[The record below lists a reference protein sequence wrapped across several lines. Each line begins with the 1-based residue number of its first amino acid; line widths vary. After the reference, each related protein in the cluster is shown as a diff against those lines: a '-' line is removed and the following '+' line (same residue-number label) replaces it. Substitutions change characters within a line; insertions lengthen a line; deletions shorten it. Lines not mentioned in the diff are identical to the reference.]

1 MKKHILLS
9 ILMFFLM
16 ASVQFSACSNDDD
29 DDSSN
34 CDVDI
39 ATNTPTN
46 DYEVVAQVW
55 GGLQGCGIVQIQ
67 KDGEEVTDAIVK
79 INGYELPYDESMGYV
94 ASLAASDGSEMELE
108 VTHNGSVISSGKTCI
123 PSNPT
128 ITNIDSG
135 DVHQLSSS
143 LTVQWKSVDYATAIE
158 LSIDENV
165 NYQDYNSGL
174 LDPTT
179 TSHTIP
185 ATFFDLSS
193 QWVDSA
199 ECMIT
204 VSAYYG
210 IDPSMES
217 TVLDSSSGVGVNI
230 EGSSG
235 AFIGLNMDETTIY
248 VPLGD

>member
-1 MKKHILLS
+1 MKKNLLLS

-29 DDSSN
+29 DDSSD

-39 ATNTPTN
+39 STNTPTN

-55 GGLQGCGIVQIQ
+55 GGLTGCGIVSIE
-67 KDGEEVTDAIVK
+67 KDGVRITDAVVK
-79 INGYELPYDESMGYV
+79 INGYELSYDESMGY
-94 ASLAASDGSEMELE
+94 ATSLAASDGSEMELE
-108 VTHNGSVISSGKTCI
+108 VTHNGSVISSGKTCV
-123 PSNPT
+123 PSMPT

-158 LSIDENV
+158 LSINEDA
-165 NYQDYNSGL
+165 NYQNYSSGFL
-174 LDPTT
+174 EPTA

-185 ATFFDLSS
+185 ASFFELNS
-193 QWVDSA
+193 QWIDSA
-199 ECMIT
+199 ECYIT

-210 IDPSMES
+210 IEPSMS
-217 TVLDSSSGVGVNI
+217 PTILDSSSGVGVNI

-235 AFIGLNMDETTIY
+235 VFIGLNMDETTIY

>member
-1 MKKHILLS
+1 MKKHLILS

-29 DDSSN
+29 DDSSD

-39 ATNTPTN
+39 TTNTPTN

-55 GGLQGCGIVQIQ
+55 GGLSGCGIVSIE
-67 KDGEEVTDAIVK
+67 KDGAPVTDAVVK
-79 INGYELPYDESMGYV
+79 INGYELSYDESMGYV
-94 ASLAASDGSEMELE
+94 SSLAASAGSEMELE
-108 VTHNGSVISSGKTCI
+108 VTHNGSVIASGKTCV
-123 PSNPT
+123 PTSPT

-143 LTVQWKSVDYATAIE
+143 LTVQWESVDYATAIE
-158 LSIDENV
+158 LSVDENV
-165 NYQDYNSGL
+165 NYEDYSSGL
-174 LDPTT
+174 LDPTA

-210 IDPSMES
+210 VEPSMA
-217 TVLDSSSGVGVNI
+217 TILDSSSGVGVNI

-235 AFIGLNMDETTIY
+235 VFMGLNMDQTTVY
-248 VPLGD
+248 VPMGD

>member
-1 MKKHILLS
+1 MKKHLLLS

-29 DDSSN
+29 DDSSD

-39 ATNTPTN
+39 TTNTPTN

-55 GGLQGCGIVQIQ
+55 GGLSGCGSVSIE
-67 KDGEEVTDAIVK
+67 KDGAPVTDAVVK
-79 INGYELPYDESMGYV
+79 INGYELSYDESMGYV
-94 ASLAASDGSEMELE
+94 SSLATSDGSEMELE
-108 VTHNGSVISSGKTCI
+108 VTHNGSVIASGKTCI

-143 LTVQWKSVDYATAIE
+143 LTVQWKSVNSATAIE
-158 LSIDENV
+158 LSVQENV
-165 NYQDYNSGL
+165 SYEGYESGL
-174 LDPTT
+174 LDPPT

-185 ATFFDLSS
+185 ATFFELNSE
-193 QWVDSA
+193 WMDSA

-210 IDPSMES
+210 VDLSMES
-217 TVLDSSSGVGVNI
+217 TILDSSSDVGVNI
-230 EGSSG
+230 EGASG
-235 AFIGLNMDETTIY
+235 VFIGLNMDETTIY
-248 VPLGD
+248 VPLND

>member
-1 MKKHILLS
+1 MKKHLLLS

-29 DDSSN
+29 ESSD

-55 GGLQGCGIVQIQ
+55 GGLQGCGIVSIE
-67 KDGEEVTDAIVK
+67 KDGVQITDAVVK
-79 INGYELPYDESMGYV
+79 INGYELSYDESMGYV
-94 ASLAASDGSEMELE
+94 TSLAASDGSEMELE
-108 VTHNGSVISSGKTCI
+108 ISHNGSVISSGKTCI

-135 DVHQLSSS
+135 DVHQLNNS

-158 LSIDENV
+158 LSIDGDANDES
-165 NYQDYNSGL
+165 YDSGL

-193 QWVDSA
+193 QWIDSA

-204 VSAYYG
+204 VSAFYG
-210 IDPSMES
+210 IEPGMSP
-217 TVLDSSSGVGVNI
+217 TILDSSSGVGVNI

>member
-1 MKKHILLS
+1 MKKHLILS

-16 ASVQFSACSNDDD
+16 ASVQFSACSNDDE
-29 DDSSN
+29 DDSSD

-39 ATNTPTN
+39 TTNTPTN

-55 GGLQGCGIVQIQ
+55 GGLSGCGIVSIE
-67 KDGEEVTDAIVK
+67 KDGAPVTDAVVK
-79 INGYELPYDESMGYV
+79 INGYELSYDESMGYV
-94 ASLAASDGSEMELE
+94 SSLAASAGSEMELE
-108 VTHNGSVISSGKTCI
+108 VTHNGSVIASGKTCV
-123 PSNPT
+123 PTSPT

-143 LTVQWKSVDYATAIE
+143 LTVQWESVDYATAIE
-158 LSIDENV
+158 LSVDENV
-165 NYQDYNSGL
+165 NYEDYSSGL
-174 LDPTT
+174 LDPTA

-210 IDPSMES
+210 VEPSMA
-217 TVLDSSSGVGVNI
+217 TILDSSSGVGVNI

-235 AFIGLNMDETTIY
+235 VFMGLNMDQTTVY

>member
-1 MKKHILLS
+1 MKKHLLLS

-16 ASVQFSACSNDDD
+16 ASVQFSACSNDDN
-29 DDSSN
+29 DDSSD

-39 ATNTPTN
+39 STNTPTN

-79 INGYELPYDESMGYV
+79 INGYELSYDPSMGYV
-94 ASLAASDGSEMELE
+94 SSLAASDGSEMELE
-108 VTHNGSVISSGKTCI
+108 VTHNGSVISSGKTCV
-123 PSNPT
+123 PSMPM

-158 LSIDENV
+158 LSIHENV
-165 NYQDYNSGL
+165 NYQDYSSGL
-174 LDPTT
+174 LEPTA

-185 ATFFDLSS
+185 ASFFELSS

-199 ECMIT
+199 ECLIT

-210 IDPSMES
+210 IDPDMNP
-217 TVLDSSSGVGVNI
+217 TILDSSSGVGVNI

-248 VPLGD
+248 VPLGN